1 MSILEQYLAQLF
13 DLSQSNE
20 QTPIP
25 TVDDRAGK
33 IIDEYLMLDGG
44 GSSLA
49 LDNMRKAFGD
59 DLRSGTEAGEAII
72 GLMDRKLTGL

>member
-1 MSILEQYLAQLF
+1 MTLLEQYVAQLF

-20 QTPIP
+20 LAAIP
-25 TVDDRAGK
+25 TVEDRARK

-44 GSSLA
+44 GFGLP

-72 GLMDRKLTGL
+72 RLMDLKLTGL

>member
-1 MSILEQYLAQLF
+1 MTLLERYVAQLF

-44 GSSLA
+44 GPSLA
-49 LDNMRKAFGD
+49 LDNMRRAFGD

-72 GLMDRKLTGL
+72 RLMDRKLTGL